1 MKKLILSLSI
11 IILLLVVG
19 LSACGKVI
27 TSTPPPSEQVTPE
40 PETPAPTESE
50 TPPETS
56 TPPETVPTP
65 ARTQAVSPTLTLSEA
80 LVDGLKV
87 TINGVT
93 LPGTQGATIV
103 RIHWDWGDGLSGDQ
117 WFPASH
123 NYETGGLYTVKIT
136 SYQSDGLSAMESIMV
151 QVIGEVPTPPSAGVP
166 VVLAELFTGDW

>member
-11 IILLLVVG
+11 IILLLVGG
-19 LSACGKVI
+19 LSACAKVI

-50 TPPETS
+50 TPPS

-65 ARTQAVSPTLTLSEA
+65 AQTQAVSPTLTLSEA

-93 LPGTQGATIV
+93 LPGTQGTTIV